1 MDLDKPQKSE
11 NFHFTWCGYIGFRVR
26 CYVKKSLCRLTP
38 PSVRTY
44 LSGNLSK
51 YILQFYSKKWVY
63 VLTYQE
69 KLSKYIPQFYSKKC
83 YALILSSYVKVEQ
96 SYQSFSF
103 FSRGEKWWSTIQHE
117 NWPRRKISMKMCTRV
132 QLSQDFLLYLVCF
145 TIGMVLYS
153 DSYGTSMFYKQHKK
167 ITKIK
172 DDLIKKDKS
181 ICIWKQQN

>member
-1 MDLDKPQKSE
+1 
-11 NFHFTWCGYIGFRVR
+11 
-26 CYVKKSLCRLTP
+26 
-38 PSVRTY
+38 
-44 LSGNLSK
+44 
-51 YILQFYSKKWVY
+51 
-63 VLTYQE
+63 
-69 KLSKYIPQFYSKKC
+69 
-83 YALILSSYVKVEQ
+83 
-96 SYQSFSF
+96 
-103 FSRGEKWWSTIQHE
+103 
-117 NWPRRKISMKMCTRV
+117 MKMCTRV